1 MQDPFTGRASSLQG
15 RALPGTAER
24 ERIQDAHRRRL
35 EALAR
40 LSACAAQC
48 GITADPD
55 RDLVTLPEDALSLL
69 ELADPLWAD
78 LGAAIRS
85 WRSLVPLLGLDA
97 FGFPPDAE
105 NPLEEPNRLLR
116 RIGGGVEAW
125 AFASEA
131 DGSVYKFYLPVE
143 GERKEIGSAFA
154 FRSGDETELL
164 AEARPGSYRE
174 LLQKLLIVDALS
186 GMPTEVV
193 AATPEGIMVA
203 KQTLGDPLPQGDDV
217 SRRLPPGLIEIPSRY
232 LRANRDHPRLFFAD
246 NVPYLVADLH
256 ARNFVRGPDG
266 VLRVID
272 LVASE
277 WPLTSLSRAP
287 GLEAWILRVKSDP
300 NAAALPSS
308 PDDEL

>member
-15 RALPGTAER
+15 RVLPGTAER
-24 ERIQDAHRRRL
+24 GRLQDAHRRRL

-48 GITADPD
+48 GFTADPD

-69 ELADPLWAD
+69 ELSDPVWAE
-78 LGAAIRS
+78 LGAAIRT
-85 WRSLVPLLGLDA
+85 WRSLVPLLGLEA
-97 FGFPPDAE
+97 FGFPADTD
-105 NPLEEPNRLLR
+105 NPLEEPNRRLR

-131 DGSVYKFYLPVE
+131 DGTVYKFYLPVE

-154 FRSGDETELL
+154 FRSGDETEFV

-174 LLQKLLIVDALS
+174 LLEKLLIVDALC

-193 AATPEGIMVA
+193 AATPEGILIA

-217 SRRLPPGLIEIPSRY
+217 SKRLPQGLIEIPSRY
-232 LRANRDHPRLFFAD
+232 LRANRDHPRLFFEGHT
-246 NVPYLVADLH
+246 PYLVADLH
-256 ARNFVRGPDG
+256 ARNFVRDPEGS
-266 VLRVID
+266 LRVID

-277 WPLTSLSRAP
+277 WPRSTFARAP
-287 GLEAWILRVKSDP
+287 GLEAWIGRVRTDP